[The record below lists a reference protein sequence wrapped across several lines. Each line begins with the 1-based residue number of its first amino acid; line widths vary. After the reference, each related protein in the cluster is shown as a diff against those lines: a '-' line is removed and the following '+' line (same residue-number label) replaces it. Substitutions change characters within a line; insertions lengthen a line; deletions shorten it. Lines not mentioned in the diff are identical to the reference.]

1 MLLSASLVSTALV
14 SMLTIFSG
22 ESWLTLTRATR
33 ATRDTRVPWS
43 EPRARGDS
51 DSLCCCL
58 VLLELLG
65 E

>member
-22 ESWLTLTRATR
+22 ESWLTLTR